1 MDDILDDLTPYFF
14 FSRKQSNNFLPA
26 GAMLKVS
33 TIAISESFIE
43 PSIEA
48 VNRRKK
54 DAISIRSSI
63 SARLKT
69 ESVSREQVQGLGLP
83 YFEPMHF
90 RGPTENGVNA
100 SLSWRSSATSHRS
113 GLNCAGA
120 LKQSLSR

>member
-1 MDDILDDLTPYFF
+1 MDDILDDLAPHFF

-26 GAMLKVS
+26 GDMLKVS
-33 TIAISESFIE
+33 IIAISESFIE

-69 ESVSREQVQGLGLP
+69 ESVSREQV
-83 YFEPMHF
+83 
-90 RGPTENGVNA
+90 
-100 SLSWRSSATSHRS
+100 
-113 GLNCAGA
+113 
-120 LKQSLSR
+120 